1 MAYIYFS
8 HDTFKNKRRMSRIHN
23 HRNHEI
29 YYMVSGSTKY
39 VVGDELFN
47 VEAGNVVIIPKG
59 VFHTTD
65 SENCTQ
71 SERFLISFD
80 DALFDDETRCILD
93 MLLSHRLLS
102 IPSKRRE
109 ELESIL
115 LAVEKYYG
123 SDTPVGKATLKL
135 HLLEALAFVV
145 KYSVEAV
152 MNISDADR
160 IVHKISD
167 YINVHYSEE
176 LWLEK
181 LSRIFSISESYL
193 SRKFKSVTGVG
204 INEYITFVRIM
215 NAEQLLREGGHSI
228 TEVAERCGFNDSNY
242 FSSVFKKIKGTTP
255 LKFSKM
261 ASDNR

>member
-1 MAYIYFS
+1 MSYVYFS
-8 HDTFKNKRRMSRIHN
+8 HDKFKNRRRMSRIHN

-29 YYMVSGSTKY
+29 YYMVSGRTKY

-47 VEAGNVVIIPKG
+47 VEDGNIVIIPRG

-93 MLLSHRLLS
+93 SLLSHRLLN
-102 IPSKRRE
+102 IPSNRRE
-109 ELESIL
+109 DFESIL
-115 LAVEKYYG
+115 LAVERYYG
-123 SDTPVGKATLKL
+123 NDDPLARASLKL
-135 HLLEALAFVV
+135 HLLEALAFVC

-152 MNISDADR
+152 IDISDADR
-160 IVHKISD
+160 VVHKISD
-167 YINVHYSEE
+167 YINVHYKDE
-176 LWLEK
+176 LSLEN

-193 SRKFKSVTGVG
+193 SRKFKMVSGVG

-215 NAEQLLREGGHSI
+215 NAERILRKQTCSI

-242 FSSVFKKIKGTTP
+242 FSSVFKRIKGMTP

-261 ASDNR
+261 ASESR